1 MGIFALFASSPYTF
15 LKLKQEPDGNV
26 VDTTYAAEGVFQLR
40 AGMTSG
46 GDIETPTADAT
57 IWIRPSEAF
66 VSALEGELVGH
77 GIRVGRGTNTQDYRI
92 VGQVEGY
99 DQDLGYVDN
108 YTLDLK
114 RESIAT
120 WDEQELPLE

>member
-1 MGIFALFASSPYTF
+1 MGVFELFTSSPYIF
-15 LKLKQEPDGNV
+15 LQLSQQPEGNT
-26 VDTTYAAEGVFQLR
+26 VDAEFAAEGVFQLR
-40 AGMTSG
+40 GGMTSG
-46 GDIETPTADAT
+46 DDIETPTADAT
-57 IWIRPSEAF
+57 IWIRPSESF
-66 VSALEGELVGH
+66 VSELDGELVGH
-77 GIRVGRGTNTQDYRI
+77 GIRVGRAANAQDYRI

-120 WDEQELPLE
+120 WDEQDLPLE